1 MSELESNRR
10 KSPEARF
17 TRFRIHYLIVHVAIM
32 LADGLQGTHLY
43 VLYESYGY
51 SVASLYSLGFLT
63 GAITSPLIGP
73 SVDYFGR
80 RKSALLYCALEM
92 LINSLEVFDNIY
104 GLIISRMIGG
114 ITTNLLFCVFESWLI
129 TEHRRLKFSE
139 DKLEILMRDSVVA
152 SNLSAIISGMLAHVL
167 AMNFGNA
174 GPFQGAV
181 LCTALAFCLVTRWE
195 ENYGGMKQHKEHQ
208 QDAHEYTKSN
218 DDPQNQAD
226 SNESSVVKFMV
237 EAFKTIISDYKICRV
252 GIIQGLTEGALQ
264 TFVFLWSP
272 ALRYFAKLNPESCAS
287 GPWGVVTFEGSEDTM
302 ECEPAY
308 GLIFGAFMAV
318 GVLGGLCEPFARK
331 YVSRWHH
338 NKDIKDADVNARD
351 GHETWVSCGPPTVEA
366 IAEFEALG
374 ESDGNMNRLKPAQSE
389 LFGRLPSCTPT
400 DISSVAHSSEAD
412 SDGDYSNPFDQSK
425 HETMKNDK
433 INEEDSSS
441 SLCSVVSTHG
451 ELTDSFI
458 SRSDEVM
465 KMTKCDSF
473 CSIENDE
480 HSQGTELF
488 LSISFIICAVLLATP
503 MLARGS
509 LYAFPSCL
517 LAFLMYE
524 FMVGLYLPLDGMIRS
539 IYIPNESICSVH
551 TMLRVLV
558 NLAVA
563 MGVFSTNYIEITTA
577 FVACSVSMIVAAM
590 LMYSLVN
597 KDTHLRKSPIIRST
611 DAKQKLE

>member
-1 MSELESNRR
+1 MGTASLIFEVNDHQHVNMNEETISKSSTIPQNAKLSLEKIINDTNANYPSTTTAVSELESNRG

-139 DKLEILMRDSVVA
+139 DKLEILMRDSVIA

-226 SNESSVVKFMV
+226 SNESSVVKFMGK
-237 EAFKTIISDYKICRV
+237 FK
-252 GIIQGLTEGALQ
+252 GLL
-264 TFVFLWSP
+264 L
-272 ALRYFAKLNPESCAS
+272 LN
-287 GPWGVVTFEGSEDTM
+287 
-302 ECEPAY
+302 
-308 GLIFGAFMAV
+308 
-318 GVLGGLCEPFARK
+318 
-331 YVSRWHH
+331 
-338 NKDIKDADVNARD
+338 
-351 GHETWVSCGPPTVEA
+351 
-366 IAEFEALG
+366 
-374 ESDGNMNRLKPAQSE
+374 
-389 LFGRLPSCTPT
+389 
-400 DISSVAHSSEAD
+400 
-412 SDGDYSNPFDQSK
+412 
-425 HETMKNDK
+425 
-433 INEEDSSS
+433 
-441 SLCSVVSTHG
+441 
-451 ELTDSFI
+451 
-458 SRSDEVM
+458 
-465 KMTKCDSF
+465 
-473 CSIENDE
+473 
-480 HSQGTELF
+480 LF
-488 LSISFIICAVLLATP
+488 LT
-503 MLARGS
+503 
-509 LYAFPSCL
+509 
-517 LAFLMYE
+517 
-524 FMVGLYLPLDGMIRS
+524 
-539 IYIPNESICSVH
+539 
-551 TMLRVLV
+551 
-558 NLAVA
+558 
-563 MGVFSTNYIEITTA
+563 
-577 FVACSVSMIVAAM
+577 
-590 LMYSLVN
+590 
-597 KDTHLRKSPIIRST
+597 
-611 DAKQKLE
+611 